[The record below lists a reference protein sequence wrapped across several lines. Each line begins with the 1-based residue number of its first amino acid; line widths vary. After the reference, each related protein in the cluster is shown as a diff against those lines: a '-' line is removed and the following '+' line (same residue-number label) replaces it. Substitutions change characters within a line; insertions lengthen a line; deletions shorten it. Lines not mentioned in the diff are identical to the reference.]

1 MNDILTKDCA
11 PPPIMSPSV
20 LAPLSSSST
29 QQKFVKLDSAEG
41 FQLQKST
48 ALEDYERRFFAKFFE
63 EEDDDP
69 PVVEREDTIIGNSS
83 VQQTSDCDDSDNDDG
98 GVMFDKCQPCS
109 SASSAAIHSTTASFT
124 TSSSSS
130 TRGGERRI
138 KSTDN
143 DLKSFAFDLSR
154 MGMVSCNP
162 SSCKLGGQCVQ
173 KTTIESMRHMVNYFW
188 GNSEDPAPS
197 SKTRHLLILNI
208 LKSAFRP
215 DSEEFHFYATNY
227 EKNNNRKVC
236 EAAGFLILRG
246 LSNNPNASAAPRQ
259 WTNLIKYVK
268 SGKIAA
274 GIPYS
279 TKSERLLMKVE
290 SKSTKFKSA
299 TTFIEYFAKEF
310 GDTIPGPQGI
320 IQIPLLCQK
329 L

>member
-1 MNDILTKDCA
+1 MNDILAKDCA

-20 LAPLSSSST
+20 SAPLSSSST
-29 QQKFVKLDSAEG
+29 EQKFVKLDSAGG
-41 FQLQKST
+41 FKLKKST
-48 ALEDYERRFFAKFFE
+48 ALGDFERHLFAKCLE

-69 PVVEREDTIIGNSS
+69 PMVEREHTIISNSS
-83 VQQTSDCDDSDNDDG
+83 AQISDCDDSDNDDG
-98 GVMFDKCQPCS
+98 VMFRKCQPCS
-109 SASSAAIHSTTASFT
+109 STSSAATLTTTASFT

-130 TRGGERRI
+130 ARGGERRI

-173 KTTIESMRHMVNYFW
+173 KTTIESMRHMVNDFW

-227 EKNNNRKVC
+227 EKNNRKVC
-236 EAAGFLILRG
+236 EAGFLILLG

-259 WTNLIKYVK
+259 WTNLKKYVK

-274 GIPYS
+274 GVPYS
-279 TKSERLLMKVE
+279 TKSEGLLMKVE

-320 IQIPLLCQK
+320 IQIKIILL
-329 L
+329 LLT